1 MAERAATFLMQTA
14 ALSLMCVLQVSKWQ
28 RGPGL
33 VLWTLTP
40 LATCD
45 LQVYTRSLHGGAA
58 GLAEAF
64 AQSHRDIPL
73 VEVLRIAKDVS
84 NISEGICRI
93 CAVQQLVW
101 LVVQGM

>member
-1 MAERAATFLMQTA
+1 MPVG
-14 ALSLMCVLQVSKWQ
+14 ALYLLCVLQVSKWQ

-45 LQVYTRSLHGGAA
+45 LQVYARSLHGGAA

-64 AQSHRDIPL
+64 GQSYREIPL
-73 VEVLRIAKDVS
+73 AEVLRLAKDVS
-84 NISEGICRI
+84 SITEYEIVSTPYTNWLLDIGTVIKRGGI
-93 CAVQQLVW
+93 L
-101 LVVQGM
+101 L